1 MEYSVDGASFSAT
14 EGTKWPWCHRMGTND
29 YTLLWERGIRRRI
42 CRRNASKREKL
53 LERKVC
59 FAVLSFVVHLLLRR
73 LSPNPENDS
82 PPPSL
87 PFARGRPR
95 PAILAKLPP
104 TRESYA
110 SSLWSEKLDL
120 ASFLPFLL
128 LPPPLG
134 WADEPEIPDA
144 LI

>member
-1 MEYSVDGASFSAT
+1 MGPRFRQPKVPNGRGAI
-14 EGTKWPWCHRMGTND
+14 GWVQMI
-29 YTLLWERGIRRRI
+29 TLCFGREAFEEEFAAEM
-42 CRRNASKREKL
+42 RRNGRSCWK
-53 LERKVC
+53 ERFVS
-59 FAVLSFVVHLLLRR
+59 LSFPLQSTYSAAFRR
-73 LSPNPENDS
+73 TRRMTIPL
-82 PPPSL
+82 PPSL
-87 PFARGRPR
+87 PFARGR